1 MAPRQAYATA
11 GIRDGAA
18 TNDSERRSQEEA
30 YDNGWYRHDER
41 ESGEAA

>member
-1 MAPRQAYATA
+1 MASRRTHAAA
-11 GIRDGAA
+11 GIRVGAA

-41 ESGEAA
+41 EGGEAA